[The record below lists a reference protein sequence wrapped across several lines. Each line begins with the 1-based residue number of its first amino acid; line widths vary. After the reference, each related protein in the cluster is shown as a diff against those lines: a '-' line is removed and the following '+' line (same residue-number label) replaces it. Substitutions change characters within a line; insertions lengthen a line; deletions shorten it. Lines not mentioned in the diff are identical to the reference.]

1 MIVLDIFFYYF
12 YFLWCCCGQCGVS
25 SFSDSSLIQLIFL
38 KGLVAPSYVVST
50 IYRVLIYC
58 TCHFPGGSLC
68 FSFFCL
74 LVSLVS
80 NFHPG
85 TKGQWWTLF

>member
-58 TCHFPGGSLC
+58 TCHFQGESLG
-68 FSFFCL
+68 FSFCL
-74 LVSLVS
+74 LVSSVS
-80 NFHPG
+80 DFHPDTRG
-85 TKGQWWTLF
+85 RWWTLF